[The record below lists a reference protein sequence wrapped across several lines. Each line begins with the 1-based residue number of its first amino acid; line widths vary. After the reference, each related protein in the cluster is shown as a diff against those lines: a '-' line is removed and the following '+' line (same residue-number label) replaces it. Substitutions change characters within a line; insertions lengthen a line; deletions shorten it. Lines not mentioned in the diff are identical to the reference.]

1 MQPIIQNDE
10 SIPLFPYGSE
20 EVGVMRGRDGGQ
32 GDALKVVGQGLKV
45 LLEDEWVPVEIVP
58 SSVADD
64 VVDAP
69 VRGDGRRDSEN

>member
-1 MQPIIQNDE
+1 
-10 SIPLFPYGSE
+10 
-20 EVGVMRGRDGGQ
+20 MRGRDGGQ